1 MVAIGPTLSE
11 VEERKGDE
19 EQSRELEE
27 IRVRE
32 RILHCS
38 FDRSQQRLHGVSQLQ
53 LRWPSH
59 VIASSSRIVSVALE
73 CGHVGE

>member
-38 FDRSQQRLHGVSQLQ
+38 FVHSFDRSQQRLHGLSQITITMAKPCDCELFKD
-53 LRWPSH
+53 R
-59 VIASSSRIVSVALE
+59 
-73 CGHVGE
+73 

>member
-38 FDRSQQRLHGVSQLQ
+38 FVRSIDL
-53 LRWPSH
+53 
-59 VIASSSRIVSVALE
+59 SRDCTVFRNYNYDGQAM
-73 CGHVGE
+73 